1 MFFSAE
7 FWEPRSA
14 WLRLPDGERM
24 AYLDRMDA
32 AVKRLKPTGV
42 RLVRFAVDDRSSR
55 SRTRSRTVR
64 RRPRYLLVWKV
75 ANGRSL
81 QAVDAVLSQLNW
93 EAYFASPAS
102 ESGRLHLDPAP
113 HKRTSAGP
121 QVRQIPPI
129 PETDLIERAVSD
141 PAGRLRANDRWRESI
156 PAGSCSNIQ

>member
-55 SRTRSRTVR
+55 SRTRRRTVR

-102 ESGRLHLDPAP
+102 ESGRLHLNPAP

>member
-42 RLVRFAVDDRSSR
+42 RLVRFAVDDGSSR
-55 SRTRSRTVR
+55 RRTMR

-81 QAVDAVLSQLNW
+81 QAVDAVLARLHW
-93 EAYFASPAS
+93 EAYFVSPAS
-102 ESGRLHLDPAP
+102 ESGRLHLDPTP
-113 HKRTSAGP
+113 HNRMSARL
-121 QVRQIPPI
+121 QMRRVPPI
-129 PETDLIERAVSD
+129 SETDLIERAVSD
-141 PAGRLRANDRWRESI
+141 PAARLRPDDRWRESTS
-156 PAGSCSNIQ
+156 AGSCSNIQ